1 MDVYDF
7 LTLATDLSGVKV
19 SIYDME
25 HGEVVYDGEDALDP
39 IRDIEEQTDSE
50 EGILYREVQS
60 YDLYKDRDGV
70 FCLEL
75 NIEIENEED
84 D

>member
-1 MDVYDF
+1 MDVYEF

-25 HGEVVYDGEDALDP
+25 HGEVVYDGEDTLDP

-50 EGILYREVQS
+50 EGILYKDVQS
-60 YDLYKDRDGV
+60 YDIYKNRDGV
-70 FCLEL
+70 MCLEL
-75 NIEIENEED
+75 NIEIEEEND
-84 D
+84 

>member
-19 SIYDME
+19 SIYDVE
-25 HGEVVYDGEDALDP
+25 HGEVVYDGEDVDP
-39 IRDIEEQTDSE
+39 IRDIE

-60 YDLYKDRDGV
+60 YDLYKNSDDV
-70 FCLEL
+70 ICLEL
-75 NIEIENEED
+75 NIESEED